1 MSWPRFHPRAPATG
15 PARPRARRG
24 EGDQLRQE
32 IVDAAERLLI
42 ETGDERSVSIRAIAS
57 AVGVSPPAV
66 YLHFPDKESLI
77 LEVCSKQFEIFDAE
91 LEAAAARATDPVDE
105 LTRRSQA
112 YVEFGLSHREAYR
125 IMFMTRPSVEEQ
137 QTRAVVGAGRRAFQH
152 LVDAV
157 QRGIDAGAFRKVDPV
172 EAAIGLWSG
181 VHGVTSLL
189 ITLPSFPW
197 PDVETMIELAC
208 APHRDSLRI
217 DRSN

>member
-1 MSWPRFHPRAPATG
+1 MTWLRFHPRAPATG
-15 PARPRARRG
+15 STRPRARRG

-91 LEAAAARATDPVDE
+91 LEAAAAQATDPVDE
-105 LTRRSQA
+105 LTRRSRA
-112 YVEFGLSHREAYR
+112 YVEFGLGHREAYR
-125 IMFMTRPSVEEQ
+125 IMFMTHPSVEQ
-137 QTRAVVGAGRRAFQH
+137 QTRAVVDAGRRAFQH
-152 LVDAV
+152 LVDAI
-157 QRGIDAGAFRKVDPV
+157 QRGIDAGVFREVDPV

-189 ITLPSFPW
+189 ITLASFPW

-208 APHRDSLRI
+208 APHRDGLRI
-217 DRSN
+217 EPSA